1 MTDTTKPDPRLVFTP
16 STQPQPAAPGPLV
29 AFIESALLTIAS
41 RQEKEAPIPEEEA
54 PIPEEEAPMAAPP
67 V

>member
-1 MTDTTKPDPRLVFTP
+1 MTDTTKPDPRPVFTP
-16 STQPQPAAPGPLV
+16 STQPHPADPGPLV
-29 AFIESALLTIAS
+29 AFIEKALLTIAN

-54 PIPEEEAPMAAPP
+54 PIPEEEAPMAAPA